1 MNAIGVCMKANISTI
16 DGSTQIRSCGQT
28 SWPLTLAEAAK
39 SHKKHPVLIPAMT
52 LFSYSDTVTE
62 LSSSTAACP
71 SLSLPFLHSGCHT
84 GGDADKLG
92 RAAMTQGGG
101 GREGRR
107 KRRDNLCTSTRTCGG
122 WEERFIEKG
131 ELEDNEREGK
141 KWCSRL
147 FLWWQ
152 CGKNGSV
159 GFEKTK
165 RRRDKD
171 SKS

>member
-1 MNAIGVCMKANISTI
+1 MKANISTI
-16 DGSTQIRSCGQT
+16 GGSTQIRSCGQT

-39 SHKKHPVLIPAMT
+39 SHKKHPVLIPALT

-62 LSSSTAACP
+62 LSSLTAACP
-71 SLSLPFLHSGCHT
+71 SLSLPFLHTGSHT

-107 KRRDNLCTSTRTCGG
+107 KRRDTLLTRTCGG

-131 ELEDNEREGK
+131 ELEDNEREEKTAAAGCFYDDSVEEK
-141 KWCSRL
+141 K
-147 FLWWQ
+147 
-152 CGKNGSV
+152 GSV

>member
-1 MNAIGVCMKANISTI
+1 MKANISTI

-39 SHKKHPVLIPAMT
+39 SHKKHPVLIPALT

-62 LSSSTAACP
+62 LSSLTAACP
-71 SLSLPFLHSGCHT
+71 SLSLPFLHTGSHT

-101 GREGRR
+101 GGREGRR
-107 KRRDNLCTSTRTCGG
+107 KRRDTLLTRTCGG

-131 ELEDNEREGK
+131 ELEDNEREEKTAAAGCFYDDSVEK
-141 KWCSRL
+141 K
-147 FLWWQ
+147 
-152 CGKNGSV
+152 KGSV

-165 RRRDKD
+165 RSRDKD